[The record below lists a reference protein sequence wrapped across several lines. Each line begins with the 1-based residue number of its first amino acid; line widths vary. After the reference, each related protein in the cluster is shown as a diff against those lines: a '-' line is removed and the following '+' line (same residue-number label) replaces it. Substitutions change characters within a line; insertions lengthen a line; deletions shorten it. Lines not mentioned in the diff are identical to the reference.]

1 MLRWLFFDI
10 GSTLVDETLCD
21 QARIADTVDGSTI
34 SAEAFSARLHA
45 FATQNLDAYKACL
58 RHFSLVKAPWR
69 SDLEQLYPAVPA
81 LLQQL
86 SKRYSLGI
94 IANQNAGLE
103 DRLRA
108 WGILPYFRV
117 IVSSHDVGAA
127 KPDPAIF
134 ETALAAAHCLPEEA
148 CMIGDR
154 LDNDILPAQ
163 QLGMRTV
170 WVRQGLGSLGNPALL
185 PQTPDAIIDT
195 IGALSLTNP
204 CFSI

>member
-1 MLRWLFFDI
+1 MIRWLFFDI
-10 GSTLVDETLCD
+10 GSTLVDESLCD
-21 QARIADTVDGSTI
+21 QARIADTIRGSTI

-45 FATQNLDAYKACL
+45 FAAQNLDAYKACL
-58 RHFSLVKAPWR
+58 RHFTLQKAPWR

-81 LLQQL
+81 LLQAL
-86 SKRYSLGI
+86 SQHFSLGI

-103 DRLRA
+103 DRLRE
-108 WGILPYFRV
+108 WGILPYFQVV
-117 IVSSHDVGAA
+117 ISSHEAGVA

-134 ETALAAAHCLPEEA
+134 KTALAAAHCLPEEA

-163 QLGMRTV
+163 QLGMRTI
-170 WVRQGLGSLGNPALL
+170 WVRQGLGGLGNPALL
-185 PQTPDAIIDT
+185 PQNPDAIIDA

-204 CFSI
+204 CFSL